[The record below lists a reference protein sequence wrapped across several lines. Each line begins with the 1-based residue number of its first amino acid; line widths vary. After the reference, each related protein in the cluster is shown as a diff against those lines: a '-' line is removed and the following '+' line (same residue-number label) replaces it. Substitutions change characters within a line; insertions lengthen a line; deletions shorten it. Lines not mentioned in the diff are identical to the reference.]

1 MAECSGLIYVLCIS
15 QLTKDIKGIKVGL
28 VKEGFVGKDPEV
40 DSMVRDA
47 AQKLTEAGAI
57 VEEVSI
63 PMHKDGKLLTD

>member
-1 MAECSGLIYVLCIS
+1 MICIS
-15 QLTKDIKGIKVGL
+15 QLTKDLKGIKVGV
-28 VKEGFVGKDPEV
+28 VKEGFVGKDPEL

-63 PMHKDGKLLTD
+63 PMHKDGKLLPD